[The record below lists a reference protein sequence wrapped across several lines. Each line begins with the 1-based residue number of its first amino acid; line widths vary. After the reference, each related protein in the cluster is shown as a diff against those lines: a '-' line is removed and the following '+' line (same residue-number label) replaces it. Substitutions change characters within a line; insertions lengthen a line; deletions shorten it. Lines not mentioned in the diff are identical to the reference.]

1 MNIKFEKLN
10 NLKKKVLLKKRLNS
24 YGWDYIKIDGHNEKQ
39 IYKAIKAIDQ
49 SISVDKLKK
58 IYLLVLISM
67 FLTGCIQST
76 ALLGPG
82 VTIATT
88 GNIMQAGFQYGAN
101 SAIKKETGK
110 DAFTHLKDAVAEEK
124 ENPKLQKNIR
134 NLAQN
139 TIQKI
144 KKKLLIN

>member
-1 MNIKFEKLN
+1 MKF
-10 NLKKKVLLKKRLNS
+10 
-24 YGWDYIKIDGHNEKQ
+24 
-39 IYKAIKAIDQ
+39 
-49 SISVDKLKK
+49 KK

-110 DAFTHLKDAVAEEK
+110 DALTHLKNAVEE
-124 ENPKLQKNIR
+124 EQDNQKLEKKIR
-134 NLAQN
+134 NISKK
-139 TIQKI
+139 TIDKV
-144 KKKLLIN
+144 KRKLLIN

>member
-1 MNIKFEKLN
+1 MKF
-10 NLKKKVLLKKRLNS
+10 
-24 YGWDYIKIDGHNEKQ
+24 
-39 IYKAIKAIDQ
+39 
-49 SISVDKLKK
+49 KK

-110 DAFTHLKDAVAEEK
+110 DALTHLKNAVEE
-124 ENPKLQKNIR
+124 EQDNQKLEKKIK
-134 NLAQN
+134 NLAKS
-139 TIQKI
+139 TIKRI
-144 KKKLLIN
+144 KNKLLTN

>member
-1 MNIKFEKLN
+1 
-10 NLKKKVLLKKRLNS
+10 
-24 YGWDYIKIDGHNEKQ
+24 
-39 IYKAIKAIDQ
+39 
-49 SISVDKLKK
+49 
-58 IYLLVLISM
+58 M

-101 SAIKKETGK
+101 SAIKNETGK
-110 DAFTHLKDAVAEEK
+110 DAFTHLKDAVEE
-124 ENPKLQKNIR
+124 EQDNQKLEKKIK

>member
-1 MNIKFEKLN
+1 MKF
-10 NLKKKVLLKKRLNS
+10 
-24 YGWDYIKIDGHNEKQ
+24 
-39 IYKAIKAIDQ
+39 
-49 SISVDKLKK
+49 KK

-101 SAIKKETGK
+101 SAIKNETGK
-110 DAFTHLKDAVAEEK
+110 DAFTHLKDAVEE
-124 ENPKLQKNIR
+124 
-134 NLAQN
+134 
-139 TIQKI
+139 
-144 KKKLLIN
+144 